1 MLGILAGVQAAV
13 SIGSAIAG
21 HRGQRKEARAHRR
34 NIDRS
39 LRLHRDDLMIQE
51 GRILDA
57 AAQSRQEA
65 SRVATGVEGRAR
77 ASAASGGVRGA
88 SVDAIISE
96 VSGDLARVYSSIEF
110 NEVASLLDIQRAREA
125 AEIRAEAERAGVSDP
140 SFFETLARIGGG
152 AMDAAALYRRFSQ
165 VPGSDVKDPEDKG

>member
-21 HRGQRKEARAHRR
+21 HAGKSKEAREHRK

-39 LRLHRDDLMIQE
+39 LRLHREDLLIQE

-57 AAQSRQEA
+57 GAQSRQEA
-65 SRVATGVEGRAR
+65 ARAATGVEGRAS
-77 ASAASGGVRGA
+77 ASAAAGGVRGA

-110 NEVASLLDIQRAREA
+110 NQIASLLDIQRAREA
-125 AEIRAEAERAGVSDP
+125 AEIRAEAERAGVSEP
-140 SFFETLARIGGG
+140 SLLETIGRIGGG
-152 AMDAAALYRRFSQ
+152 VLDMATLYRRFTQ
-165 VPGSDVKDPEDKG
+165 VAGSNVNDPEER